1 MRPPQMQRGPGGGPS
16 AVISTKTIA
25 AKGNPAAKFVKSG
38 RRIELRDVA
47 DCRPLKALRWAPHRR
62 SRRA

>member
-1 MRPPQMQRGPGGGPS
+1 
-16 AVISTKTIA
+16 VISTKTIA

-38 RRIELRDVA
+38 RRIELRNVA